1 MYQFWIALGVALLV
15 PCTEAEAQFEADHL
29 LPGYSI
35 VVEAPDGDVF
45 EVVGP
50 FALI

>member
-1 MYQFWIALGVALLV
+1 MLFWIALGAALV
-15 PCTEAEAQFEADHL
+15 CPCSQAEAEFEADHL

-35 VVEAPDGDVF
+35 VVETPTGEVF
-45 EVVGP
+45 EVCGP